1 MIRSII
7 LKSITDMFYVWG
19 YKTYSNNSIGE
30 YWALERESFFGI
42 YNPIDLLSNTILKTV
57 YYLFK
62 ADILSLNQPTL
73 TNSKLTREFQNNVW
87 NLLKVNNRDI
97 RTTSVK
103 SFWCLYCKLWTD
115 FTYWIWI
122 TECRLGRHQIILSLP
137 VIVFSKSTLK
147 IQQFK

>member
-1 MIRSII
+1 
-7 LKSITDMFYVWG
+7 MFYVWG

-73 TNSKLTREFQNNVW
+73 TNSKLTREFQNNV
-87 NLLKVNNRDI
+87 
-97 RTTSVK
+97 
-103 SFWCLYCKLWTD
+103 
-115 FTYWIWI
+115 
-122 TECRLGRHQIILSLP
+122 
-137 VIVFSKSTLK
+137 
-147 IQQFK
+147 